1 MPNGKLPAK
10 QKDVIQEIWQALY
23 GVPDTDDN
31 GIYGDFKD
39 AYQVM
44 RSNTKRI
51 TKLEITMASLITL
64 LIGAGV
70 LDAANVIHVFG
81 G

>member
-1 MPNGKLPAK
+1 MVNGKLPAK
-10 QKDVIQEIWQALY
+10 QKDMIQEIWQALY
-23 GVPDTDDN
+23 GVPDTEDN

-44 RSNTKRI
+44 RNNSKRI
-51 TKLEITMASLITL
+51 TKLEITLASLITL
-64 LIGAGV
+64 LVGAGV
-70 LDAANVIHVFG
+70 LDATNVIHFFG